1 MYLLEN
7 ALKIVEEGE
16 RKGATIRLIGGL
28 AVYYHSPSARS
39 GELTRTYGDID
50 LFGLSHQTKIIK
62 SVMEDQGYIPNKRF
76 NALHGDRRLIYHDES
91 GSVKVDILLDY
102 FEMCHK
108 IDLRDRLKIERVTI
122 PLSDLL
128 MTKLQIVELN
138 EKDIKDIMALLIDHE
153 LKELDESE
161 AIGINY
167 IARLCSRDWGL
178 EKTVKTTLDIVLDW
192 AKRHVDNEAHRDSVI
207 SKVDRIKAAI
217 DSTPK
222 SLKWKLR
229 ALIGDKVR
237 WYEMPEE
244 PLR

>member
-1 MYLLEN
+1 
-7 ALKIVEEGE
+7 
-16 RKGATIRLIGGL
+16 
-28 AVYYHSPSARS
+28 
-39 GELTRTYGDID
+39 
-50 LFGLSHQTKIIK
+50 
-62 SVMEDQGYIPNKRF
+62 
-76 NALHGDRRLIYHDES
+76 
-91 GSVKVDILLDY
+91 
-102 FEMCHK
+102 
-108 IDLRDRLKIERVTI
+108 
-122 PLSDLL
+122 
-128 MTKLQIVELN
+128 
-138 EKDIKDIMALLIDHE
+138 

-192 AKRHVDNEAHRDSVI
+192 AKRHVDNEAHKNSVI